1 MIIRVIF
8 AILFGITLLV
18 KIVLNLKFKKKK
30 ATYEECS
37 INAKFN
43 DKEIPLSEALKNFK
57 H

>member
-30 ATYEECS
+30 ATQEECS

-43 DKEIPLSEALKNFK
+43 DKEIPLSEAL
-57 H
+57 